1 MNLKVGPRYAFFSG
15 GGSSPEYQYA
25 MAVGQGCV
33 SNLRSQLSNS
43 SSDDTNGHH
52 LNKIKTYIEFIKGVA
67 SSAQENEINFIKK
80 IDSLYDEKYLG
91 TELKQHLTTLIQGIN
106 EGNFNYMQ
114 FISVISDFMNRNDEH
129 YQERIQRY
137 HENMQVI
144 DRNYRLLEWSA
155 KYNDE
160 DRLILE
166 SIQEAS
172 IENYRL
178 YRGLAAKYLINPI
191 FKHNGKIDKEFKTS
205 VTTLISN
212 RFKSMMKN
220 LASSDEIK
228 AIVLSQLAKGGALD
242 GTAIANKIRAAALS
256 WLSSLDLKTLTES
269 NGQSLASQFMSEFK
283 DNYEVMLK
291 EVTNAMIDQS
301 TAIFESKK
309 KKNKNSAS
317 FEEIA
322 LTTGRGLADLFELL
336 DEDSKNKIIQL
347 NPTLLSNLHK
357 DAADLKTRAAKMKF
371 TSALKDTI
379 RSTFEQLGF
388 KIPEGTKEEVRNAIN
403 KFIRSHN
410 DILGTTN
417 IKEILNNSF
426 NVNTSGGSM
435 AEWIGAN
442 SDKIIKGMKAGGS
455 ETKFKTD
462 LSVTVTWNEDLNFNF
477 SNEEQEEELRESL
490 MNFMPNMFEEMKK
503 INTKKGNKSEQTDVD
518 TQVQAYLQTMTN
530 IRNLINQLESKDAD
544 DEKQRQQ
551 LLKQLSSFFLE
562 SISIKDYDF
571 YANDLGVHG
580 GSLGGGNKAA
590 NVISN
595 ITQMYR
601 LGGITPID
609 ENLLM
614 FGVMNCAGGMIA
626 TGIEEDIATYL
637 LGGAAMLMFDDGFTN
652 AEAFLSSVKQD
663 FGFAM
668 APLHLYRLQG
678 RIVPASYI
686 YSAIYNNLC
695 QVYQQLEVET
705 SLNTL
710 KSSRCSV
717 NIINSASTADIATEG
732 TLQERWDKTASNVSS
747 KVSITFSFMA
757 GLLDIF
763 NAIPQAFSI

>member
-1 MNLKVGPRYAFFSG
+1 MDLKVGPRYAFFSG

-43 SSDDTNGHH
+43 SNDDTNGHH

-114 FISVISDFMNRNDEH
+114 FISVISDFMNRDDEH

-144 DRNYRLLEWSA
+144 DHNYKLLEWSA

-166 SIQEAS
+166 SIQETNQK
-172 IENYRL
+172 NYYK
-178 YRGLAAKYLINPI
+178 YRALAVKYLINPLL
-191 FKHNGKIDKEFKTS
+191 KHNGKIDKEFQSS
-205 VTTLISN
+205 VTTLIST
-212 RFKSMMKN
+212 RFKSVMKN
-220 LASSDEIK
+220 LINSSELIAIIK
-228 AIVLSQLAKGGALD
+228 SQVLGQGLD
-242 GTAIANKIRAAALS
+242 GSTIAMKIRTVVLK

-269 NGQSLASQFMSEFK
+269 NGQSLASQFMTEFNS
-283 DNYEVMLK
+283 NYEVMLA
-291 EVTNAMIDQS
+291 EVTDAMVDQS
-301 TAIFESKK
+301 TALFESKK
-309 KKNKNSAS
+309 KKNKNTAT

-322 LTTGRGLADLFELL
+322 LTTEQGLADLFESL
-336 DEDSKNKIIQL
+336 DESSKDKIIKL
-347 NPTLLSNLHK
+347 NPTLLTELHINAK
-357 DAADLKTRAAKMKF
+357 KLKTRSAKMKF
-371 TSALKDTI
+371 TSALRDTI
-379 RSTFEQLGF
+379 RDTFKQLGF
-388 KIPEGTKEEVRNAIN
+388 KMPNGTKEEIRNAIN
-403 KFIRSHN
+403 DFIRSHN

-417 IKEILNNSF
+417 IKEIINNNF
-426 NVNTSGGSM
+426 NVRTSGGSM
-435 AEWIGAN
+435 GEWLSAN
-442 SDKIIKGMKAGGS
+442 ASRIFREMIVHGS
-455 ETKFKTD
+455 KTKFKTD
-462 LSVTVTWNEDLNFNF
+462 MSVTVTWNEKLDFNF
-477 SNEEQEEELRESL
+477 ANEKQKEELQKSL
-490 MNFMPNMFEEMKK
+490 INFMPNMFEEMKK
-503 INTKKGNKSEQTDVD
+503 INIQKGNRSEQTDVD
-518 TQVQAYLQTMTN
+518 TQVQAYLQIMSN
-530 IRNLINQLESKDAD
+530 IKNLINKLESQDAN
-544 DEKQRQQ
+544 DEQQRQQ

-562 SISIKDYDF
+562 SISVKDYDF
-571 YANDLGVHG
+571 YANDLGFHG
-580 GSLGGGNKAA
+580 GSLGGGNAPA

-595 ITQMYR
+595 ITKMYK

-609 ENLLM
+609 EGLLM

-626 TGIEEDIATYL
+626 AGMQEDIATYL

-695 QVYQQLEVET
+695 QVYSQLEIET
-705 SLNTL
+705 SLETL
-710 KSSRCSV
+710 SSSRCHV
-717 NIINSASTADIATEG
+717 NIINNASTADIATNG
-732 TLQERWDKTASNVSS
+732 TLQERWDKTASNVQG
-747 KVSITFSFMA
+747 KISITFSFMA

-763 NAIPQAFSI
+763 NAIPQAFNI